1 MFTPARL
8 TIARKRRGLT
18 LTRLAERVGL
28 TAQSLSNAECG
39 RQDPSEATLRSI
51 SEVLNFPLSFFLEPE
66 PIEID
71 VGQVSF
77 RARSKTS
84 ARARDAVLSA
94 ATLAVELHTWID
106 QRFELPRTD
115 IPTVEQRMTPE
126 VAAAYVRAKWGINHL
141 AGISNVVHLLEAH
154 GVAVYSLPP
163 EYGDVDAFSFWIDGK
178 PFVLLNPLKSA
189 ERGRFDGA
197 HELGHLVM
205 HVRHGCDADSRMQER
220 EANAFASAFLMP
232 AESVKSTIRISPTTD
247 EIIRYKKRWRVSA
260 LALTYRLHELDIISD
275 WGYRRAVIELGKMG
289 FQSDEPGDLPREQ
302 SHILQ
307 KVLASLRSSGT
318 SFRKLSDELHVYPSE
333 LNEIMFD
340 LAVVPVLGH
349 LSAPAR
355 QESQIR
361 RAPLRAIPGI
371 GSASAGAHLR

>member
-1 MFTPARL
+1 MIGGTAAAMFTPARL

-18 LTRLAERVGL
+18 LTRLAERVGI

-39 RQDPSEATLRSI
+39 RQDPSEATLKSI
-51 SEVLNFPLSFFLEPE
+51 SEALNFPLSFFLEPE
-66 PIEID
+66 PIEI
-71 VGQVSF
+71 VAGQVSF

-106 QRFELPRTD
+106 HRFELPRTD

-126 VAAAYVRAKWGINHL
+126 VAAAHVRARWGINQL

-163 EYGDVDAFSFWIDGK
+163 EYSDVDAFSYWIDGQ
-178 PFVLLNPLKSA
+178 PFVLLNTLKNA

-205 HVRHGCDADSRMQER
+205 HARPGCDDVDSRIQEK

-232 AESVKSTIRISPTTD
+232 AESVKSAIRTSPTTD

-260 LALTYRLHELDIISD
+260 LALTYRLHELGIISD
-275 WGYRRAVIELGKMG
+275 WGYRRAIIELGKMG
-289 FQSDEPGDLPREQ
+289 FRSDEPGGIPREQ

-307 KVLASLRSSGT
+307 KVLSSLRSSGT
-318 SFRKLSDELHVYPSE
+318 SLRKLSAELHVYPSE
-333 LNEIMFD
+333 LNEIMFG
-340 LAVVPVLGH
+340 LAVVPVF
-349 LSAPAR
+349 
-355 QESQIR
+355 
-361 RAPLRAIPGI
+361 
-371 GSASAGAHLR
+371 

>member
-39 RQDPSEATLRSI
+39 RQDPSEATLKSI
-51 SEVLNFPLSFFLEPE
+51 SGALNFPLSFFLEPE
-66 PIEID
+66 PIEI
-71 VGQVSF
+71 VAEQVSF

-94 ATLAVELHTWID
+94 ATLAAELHTWID
-106 QRFELPRTD
+106 HRFELPRTD
-115 IPTVEQRMTPE
+115 IPTVEQRMAPE
-126 VAAAYVRAKWGINHL
+126 VAAAHVRARWGVNQL
-141 AGISNVVHLLEAH
+141 AGISSVVKLLEAH

-163 EYGDVDAFSFWIDGK
+163 EYGDVDAFSFWLDGR

-205 HVRHGCDADSRMQER
+205 HAQPGRDVDSRIQEK
-220 EANAFASAFLMP
+220 EANAFAAAFLMP
-232 AESVKSTIRISPTTD
+232 AESVKSIIKTSPTTD

-260 LALTYRLHELDIISD
+260 LALTYRLHELNIISD

-289 FQSDEPGDLPREQ
+289 FRSDEPGGMSREQ

-318 SFRKLSDELHVYPSE
+318 SFRKLSAELHVYPSE
-333 LNEIMFD
+333 LNEIMFG
-340 LAVVPVLGH
+340 LAVVPVLDRFSGSTH
-349 LSAPAR
+349 P
-355 QESQIR
+355 ESQTR
-361 RAPLRAIPGI
+361 SAPLRAIPGTS
-371 GSASAGAHLR
+371 SASAR